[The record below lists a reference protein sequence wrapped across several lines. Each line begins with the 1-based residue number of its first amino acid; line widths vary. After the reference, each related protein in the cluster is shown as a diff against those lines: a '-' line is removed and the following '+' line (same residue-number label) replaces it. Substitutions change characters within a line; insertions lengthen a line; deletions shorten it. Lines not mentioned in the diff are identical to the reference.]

1 MGGDRS
7 QITRPI
13 QPART
18 VRREIG
24 PRVRAIPEG
33 DDRERLV
40 CPECTFI
47 EYANPRV
54 VVGAVV
60 HWDGRIVLCRRA
72 ISPRPGF
79 WTIPAGYLEL
89 HETAEAGALREVWE
103 EAQARV
109 ELDGLMAVYNIPRLS
124 LVQLVFRARLL
135 DGKIAAGPESQ
146 EVGFFAWDEIP
157 WNDLAFP
164 STRWALDH
172 FREIGHAAEFAARS
186 NPPGE
191 SGDY

>member
-1 MGGDRS
+1 MGGDHSR
-7 QITRPI
+7 ITRPI

-18 VRREIG
+18 VRREVG

-47 EYANPRV
+47 EYANPKLV
-54 VVGAVV
+54 AGAVV
-60 HWDGRIVLCRRA
+60 HWDSRIVLCRRA
-72 ISPRPGF
+72 IAPRSGF

-89 HETAEAGALREVWE
+89 HETAQAGALREVWE
-103 EAQARV
+103 EARARV
-109 ELDGLMAVYNIPRLS
+109 ELEGLIAVYNIPRLS
-124 LVQLVFRARLL
+124 LVQIIFRARLL
-135 DGKIAAGPESQ
+135 DGNIAAGPESE
-146 EVGFFAWDEIP
+146 EVGFFAWNEIP

-164 STRWALDH
+164 STRWALHH
-172 FREIGHAAEFAARS
+172 FREIGEAAEFAART

-191 SGDY
+191 TGDY